1 MAWDFDITFPTDM
14 GTTLSDVKPGELLQI
29 DNWVNGKIL
38 AVALDSGSFN
48 TSSGTVEYMVFA
60 EGKVQKFQDWQ
71 MRISK
76 KL

>member
-1 MAWDFDITFPTDM
+1 MAWNFDITFPTDA
-14 GTTLSDVKPGELLQI
+14 GTTLSSVKPGELLHI

-48 TSSGTVEYMVFA
+48 VNSGTVEYLVLA